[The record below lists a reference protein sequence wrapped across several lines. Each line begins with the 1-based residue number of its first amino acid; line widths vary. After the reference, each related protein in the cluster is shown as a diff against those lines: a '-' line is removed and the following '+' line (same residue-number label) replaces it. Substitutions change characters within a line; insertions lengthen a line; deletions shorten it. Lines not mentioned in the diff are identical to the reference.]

1 MDIESFRD
9 FCLSLPGTTE
19 DVKWGDH
26 LCFLVENKIFLMCS
40 LQAPHSFSFKIEP
53 EAFDILVQRAG
64 VSQAPYSAKRQ
75 WALAHSLEVFN
86 EAELKA
92 HVANSRS
99 LVISKL
105 TKKLQAKY
113 L

>member
-1 MDIESFRD
+1 MDIESFREY
-9 FCLSLPGTTE
+9 CLSLPGTTE

-26 LCFLVENKIFLMCS
+26 LCFLVENKIFIMCS
-40 LQAPHSFSFKIEP
+40 LEPPHSFSFKIEP
-53 EAFDILVQRAG
+53 GDFDELVQRTG

-75 WALAHSLEVFN
+75 WALADSLEVFSD
-86 EAELKA
+86 AELRA
-92 HVANSRS
+92 WVENSRK
-99 LVISKL
+99 LVIQKL

>member
-1 MDIESFRD
+1 MDIETFRD
-9 FCLSLPGTTE
+9 FCLGLPGTTE

-26 LCFLVENKIFLMCS
+26 LCFLVENKIYIMCS
-40 LQAPHSFSFKIEP
+40 LTAPHAFSFKIEP
-53 EAFDILVQRAG
+53 EAFDELIKRTG
-64 VSQAPYSAKRQ
+64 VLQAPYSAKRQ
-75 WALAHSLEVFN
+75 WALAESLDVFP
-86 EAELKA
+86 EHELQSW
-92 HVANSRS
+92 VANSRR